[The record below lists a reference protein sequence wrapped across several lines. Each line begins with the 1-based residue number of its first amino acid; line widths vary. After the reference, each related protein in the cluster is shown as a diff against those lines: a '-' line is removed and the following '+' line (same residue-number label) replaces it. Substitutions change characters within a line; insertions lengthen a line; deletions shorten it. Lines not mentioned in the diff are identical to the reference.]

1 MFRQYDSS
9 ILNDFLIIR
18 SCSNIL
24 YAYFFSFHLH
34 FFLLY
39 GWNVLFLFWKELS
52 DDESSVGSSVGAGD
66 SEPCQPKSTTSRDEI
81 NALERRVMAFKNVD
95 HNFTN
100 TWKQY
105 STTIKTCSIVSL
117 ALCKLT
123 GDLLLSSGEVFQICH
138 LDQLLIALEVQYWH
152 ALLLHSNSNILSFL
166 SLKEYSIISPGPY
179 LIEQEVIAARIIL
192 RTIIDIYISSESCQE
207 LGLFIAPW
215 ISRYINKLQRY
226 YLFDFFCADSNFT
239 LFLT

>member
-1 MFRQYDSS
+1 MGSS
-9 ILNDFLIIR
+9 I
-18 SCSNIL
+18 
-24 YAYFFSFHLH
+24 
-34 FFLLY
+34 
-39 GWNVLFLFWKELS
+39 
-52 DDESSVGSSVGAGD
+52 GAGD
-66 SEPCQPKSTTSRDEI
+66 SELSQPISIKSRNEI
-81 NALERRVMAFKNVD
+81 NDLERRVMALKDVD

-215 ISRYINKLQRY
+215 ISRYVNELQRY
-226 YLFDFFCADSNFT
+226 YFFDFLSAYLNFT
-239 LFLT
+239 PLLT

>member
-1 MFRQYDSS
+1 MFFTLTS
-9 ILNDFLIIR
+9 FLFIT
-18 SCSNIL
+18 
-24 YAYFFSFHLH
+24 
-34 FFLLY
+34 FFLV
-39 GWNVLFLFWKELS
+39 GWNVLFFYLKELS

-179 LIEQEVIAARIIL
+179 LIEQEVISARIIL

-215 ISRYINKLQRY
+215 ISRYVNELQRY
-226 YLFDFFCADSNFT
+226 YFFDFLSAYLNFT
-239 LFLT
+239 PLLT